1 MNPDRDELKRS
12 EEENARARDSLRVER
27 EKLEF
32 TQVEHQKAL
41 DEMREQHHGAERAKT
56 KREEEL
62 QRRIRALESDLQVL
76 EHELTAAVP
85 VLLRAGGRA
94 T

>member
-32 TQVEHQKAL
+32 TQEEHQKAL
-41 DEMREQHHGAERAKT
+41 DQMRQQQHNAESAKT

-76 EHELTAAVP
+76 EH
-85 VLLRAGGRA
+85 
-94 T
+94 